1 MQFGVMYLCMTTE
14 KLYRLGFTKDEVR
27 RGERCCLTRIARGRY
42 VATGSC
48 DDTRH
53 ETIWAALS
61 EADFE
66 EFGHQGDMRDE
77 IEPLRVLI
85 RTRAEKIHTASGRWR
100 VTKGREVFS
109 HLSAALVHG
118 LPIAYP
124 AETRVE
130 VFRPNVSRKYR
141 HLYVRNRDVPSAHR
155 KMVGIYAVTTMERT
169 LIDIARDYP
178 PDVSVPM
185 FDEVIRRG
193 RTTRFRIEAVL
204 AECPESR
211 GDAAV
216 LRALDLTDGRREAPS
231 ESIAAVRLFEH
242 GITGFEPQV
251 EFFGHLGEVIAR
263 VDFCNH
269 DARLIVEIDGL
280 EKYTM
285 EGRSTRESLAAEKDR
300 EAALEA
306 RGYKIIRL
314 TFGDLFRTAPFE
326 RILGILAARLRT
338 G

>member
-1 MQFGVMYLCMTTE
+1 MTTE

-48 DDTRH
+48 DEARH
-53 ETIWAALS
+53 EIIWAALS

-85 RTRAEKIHTASGRWR
+85 RTRAERIHTASGRWR

-141 HLYVRNRDVPSAHR
+141 YLYVRNREVPSAHR

-185 FDEVIRRG
+185 LDEVIRRG

-211 GDAAV
+211 GDTAV
-216 LRALDLTDGRREAPS
+216 VRALDLTDGRREAPS
-231 ESIAAVRLFEH
+231 ESIAAVRFFEH

-251 EFFGHLGEVIAR
+251 DFFGHLGEVIAR

-285 EGRSTRESLAAEKDR
+285 EGRSTRESLAAEKAR
-300 EAALEA
+300 EAAVEA

-326 RILGILAARLRT
+326 RILGTLATRLRT